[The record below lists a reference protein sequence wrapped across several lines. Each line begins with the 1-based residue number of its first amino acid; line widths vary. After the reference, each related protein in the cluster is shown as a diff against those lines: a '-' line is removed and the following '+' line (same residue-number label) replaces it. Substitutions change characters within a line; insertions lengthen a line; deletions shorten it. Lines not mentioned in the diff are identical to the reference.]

1 MINKQLKYIL
11 NKTPNPFKTLKV
23 YVKGKLGWLG
33 IPIIMPYAAYANNE
47 NVFIKGAVIE
57 DKGLAKP
64 DQKQKLWKNI
74 LTMIKRYSGD
84 EIVGV
89 RVSISYNEQNIIA
102 TTDERGIFQTLME
115 NKGTENIDKQE
126 DKVYF
131 SLIDKLSA
139 DQGNIRAETHI
150 QHVLPGARFIIA
162 SDIDDTVMVSHSTK
176 ILKKLRLMLFKNA
189 YTRSPFAGVSAFY
202 NALVRDNSRVNPIFY
217 VSSSEW
223 NLYDLLID
231 FFKFKGLPPGTLL
244 LSDKKLRLLRFW
256 RSGKKHDD
264 KISNIQKLFGF
275 YPAHDF
281 ILIGDSGQRDPE
293 IYLQLAEMFPSRI
306 KAIYIRYIGK
316 KTSHERMD
324 KLSAEAKVLD
334 TEMIVVHNTVE
345 AARHAAEK
353 GYINKDRLNNIEV
366 GKIIDAHE

>member
-1 MINKQLKYIL
+1 MIRKRLKYIL
-11 NKTPNPFKTLKV
+11 KKAPNPFKILKV
-23 YVKGKLGWLG
+23 YIKGKLGWLG
-33 IPIIMPYAAYANNE
+33 IPIIVPYAAYANNE
-47 NVFIKGAVIE
+47 YVFIKGAVIE

-64 DQKQKLWKNI
+64 DQKHKLWKNI
-74 LTMIKRYSGD
+74 LTTLKRYSGD

-89 RVSISYNEQNIIA
+89 RVSISYNDQNTIV
-102 TTDERGIFQTLME
+102 TTDERGIFQSLIKT
-115 NKGTENIDKQE
+115 KGTSNLDTRQDKAC
-126 DKVYF
+126 F

-139 DQGNIRAETHI
+139 EQGDIRAEIPI
-150 QHVLPGARFIIA
+150 QRVLPGARFIIV

-202 NALVRDNSRVNPIFY
+202 NALARDNSVVNPIFY

-223 NLYDLLID
+223 NLYDLLKD
-231 FFKFKGLPPGTLL
+231 FFKFKRLPPGTLL

-264 KISNIQKLFGF
+264 KMSNIQMLFGF
-275 YPAHDF
+275 YPDHNF

-306 KAIYIRYIGK
+306 KAIYIRCIGK
-316 KTSHERMD
+316 KTGHERMNT
-324 KLSAEAKVLD
+324 LIAEAKVLD
-334 TEMIVVHNTVE
+334 TEMILVHNTVE

-353 GYINKDRLNNIEV
+353 SYINKDRLDDIEA